1 MPDHELEF
9 FEHLLALKRA
19 GRSFATAL
27 VVSRRSPVS
36 SHLGDRA
43 IVLADGRMQG
53 FVGGAC
59 SREVVRRQALEA
71 MASGQPRLVQ
81 IRPDAR
87 SAGFT
92 PDAEHV
98 VIPMSCASEGAVD
111 VYIEPYL
118 RPPLLLVAGF
128 TPVAEAL
135 ARLGQALDYEV
146 VRVVSAEERGD
157 LGLATRVVSLDE
169 LPAYLG
175 ELPPEARSTLMTV
188 VASQG
193 YYDEEALEALLT
205 VRPPYVG
212 LLASRKRGS
221 TVKEILRQRGV
232 PEDAI
237 AGIRNPVG
245 LALGGRSPADVAVS
259 VLAEIVQARSRMEAA
274 ANLSPAPATGLAVDP
289 VCGMEVEI
297 GSAAHVVEHDG
308 HSYYFCCPRC
318 KTRFEQ
324 EPAQYFAA
332 AKNT

>member
-1 MPDHELEF
+1 MPDHDLEF
-9 FEHLLALKRA
+9 FEHLIALKRA

-43 IVLADGRMQG
+43 IILADGRMQG

-71 MASGQPRLVQ
+71 LALGQPRLVQ
-81 IRPDAR
+81 VRPDGG
-87 SAGFT
+87 SADFT

-111 VYIEPYL
+111 VYIEPYV
-118 RPPLLLVAGF
+118 RPPLLVVAGF

-157 LGLATRVVSLDE
+157 LGLAARVVSLDE
-169 LPAYLG
+169 LAAYLD
-175 ELPPEARSTLMTV
+175 ELPPEARSTLMAV

-193 YYDEEALEALLT
+193 YYDEAVLEALLD
-205 VRPPYVG
+205 VHPLYVG
-212 LLASRKRGS
+212 LLSSRKRGT
-221 TVKEILRQRGV
+221 TVKGMLRRRGV
-232 PEDAI
+232 SEAAI
-237 AGIRNPVG
+237 AAIRNPVG

-259 VLAEIVQARSRMEAA
+259 ILAEIVQARSGTEAA
-274 ANLSPAPATGLAVDP
+274 AGVSPAPVTAAAVDP

-297 GSAAHVVEHDG
+297 GSALHVAEYDG
-308 HSYYFCCPRC
+308 RSYYFCCLGC
-318 KTRFEQ
+318 KMRFEQ
-324 EPAQYFAA
+324 EPARYLAA
-332 AKNT
+332 TKNA